1 MSDKRARLLHAFKTH
16 QHLLIARSGL
26 AVPTQEMPMEQ
37 ILEQILIQFRG
48 HAAKFNFSGSLAN
61 LQPNVI
67 YRRTKRL
74 HPEEDIDEKE
84 DLHSGLSL
92 WRKWLDI
99 KSYLRNTMSSAWMKL
114 LGPDGGLPS
123 GKNMDDMLLALR
135 GDCFYALEAHN
146 MANSKKKGGY
156 QQKQF
161 STNLDWYPLEWE
173 IFLQYGMCSDQP
185 ERVFFFE

>member
-1 MSDKRARLLHAFKTH
+1 
-16 QHLLIARSGL
+16 
-26 AVPTQEMPMEQ
+26 
-37 ILEQILIQFRG
+37 
-48 HAAKFNFSGSLAN
+48 
-61 LQPNVI
+61 
-67 YRRTKRL
+67 
-74 HPEEDIDEKE
+74 
-84 DLHSGLSL
+84 
-92 WRKWLDI
+92 
-99 KSYLRNTMSSAWMKL
+99 
-114 LGPDGGLPS
+114 
-123 GKNMDDMLLALR
+123 MDDMLLALR